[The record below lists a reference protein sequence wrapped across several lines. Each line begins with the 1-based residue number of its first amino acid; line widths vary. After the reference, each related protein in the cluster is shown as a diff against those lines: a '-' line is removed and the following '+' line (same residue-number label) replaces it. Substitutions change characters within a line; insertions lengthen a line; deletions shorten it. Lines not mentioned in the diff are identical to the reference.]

1 VNHAPTKGPQISYI
15 NTGTIGS
22 FTIVTQEPMAPGERI
37 RLQGAC
43 IGPFDP
49 VTVATGPDGNWPT
62 SFGGVEAEVNGI
74 PAPLLSV
81 SATEVVA
88 LVPNGAQSVSGRK
101 IPISLTYGGGTTQ
114 FSQFPVEDAAPAI
127 YTANGQPSGP
137 ALAENPDFSIN
148 SAQNPVAKGSYV
160 ALYLNGTGLTTSTV
174 VDGQAAPFDP
184 LLVTALPVIVTIGG
198 IPAEV
203 LFAGAAPTLVGV
215 TQVNVRIPTTVP
227 GTGPVPLTVQVGR
240 YTPNQLAITIAVQ

>member
-1 VNHAPTKGPQISYI
+1 VAAPAGL
-15 NTGTIGS
+15 
-22 FTIVTQEPMAPGERI
+22 VV
-37 RLQGAC
+37 
-43 IGPFDP
+43 D
-49 VTVATGPDGNWPT
+49 WPT
-62 SFGGVEAEVNGI
+62 SLAGVEAKVNGI

-114 FSQFPVEDAAPAI
+114 FGEFPVEDAAPAI

-160 ALYLNGTGLTTSTV
+160 ALYLNGTGLTTPPA
-174 VDGQAAPFDP
+174 VDGHAAPVDR
-184 LLVTALPVIVTIGG
+184 LLMTALPVTVTIGG
-198 IPAEV
+198 VPAEV

-227 GTGPVPLTVQVGR
+227 GTGPVPLTLQVGR
-240 YTPNQLAITIAVQ
+240 CTPNQLGITIAVQ

>member
-1 VNHAPTKGPQISYI
+1 VTAT
-15 NTGTIGS
+15 TG
-22 FTIVTQEPMAPGERI
+22 
-37 RLQGAC
+37 L
-43 IGPFDP
+43 
-49 VTVATGPDGNWPT
+49 DGNWPI
-62 SFGGVEAEVNGI
+62 SLAGVEAKVNGI
-74 PAPLLSV
+74 AAPLLSV

-114 FSQFPVEDAAPAI
+114 FSEFPVEDAAPAI

-137 ALAENPDFSIN
+137 ALAENPDYSIN

-184 LLVTALPVIVTIGG
+184 LLVTALPVTVTVGG